1 MCDFLKNTDEIVQS
15 VEKRYIYNESL
26 NCNDYINFED
36 ESNDCFI
43 QDETIYELSEDE
55 KTNENKNKKNILPF
69 TKTLKILKNIK
80 LETEYKKWLECNS
93 ELVKSAYYI
102 IKSKYLNDVNINNV
116 TLEEFS
122 IFCFLSN

>member
-80 LETEYKKWLECNS
+80 LETEYKKWL
-93 ELVKSAYYI
+93 
-102 IKSKYLNDVNINNV
+102 
-116 TLEEFS
+116 LEMDKETKTKKVRK
-122 IFCFLSN
+122 